1 VTEVT
6 VERVA
11 DEVKGRVLR
20 GLALYRSR
28 GEDIVTMP
36 SGGYSVPSSTYED
49 RSYRVCVLSG
59 RCGCED
65 HRRTRGACLHIYA
78 ATIAAAKGR
87 GA

>member
-1 VTEVT
+1 MTSST
-6 VERVA
+6 IDRTTA
-11 DEVKGRVLR
+11 GIKGRVLR
-20 GLALYRSR
+20 GLALYRTR
-28 GEDIVTMP
+28 GAEIVTMP
-36 SGGYSVPSSTYED
+36 YGGYSVPSATHED

-87 GA
+87 KA

>member
-1 VTEVT
+1 MTERT
-6 VERVA
+6 IDREA
-11 DEVKGRVLR
+11 AGIKGRVLR
-20 GLALYRSR
+20 GLALYRSK
-28 GEDIVTMP
+28 GEEIVTMP
-36 SGGYSVPSSTYED
+36 YGGYSVPSATLED

-65 HRRTRGACLHIYA
+65 HRRTRGACQHIYA

>member
-1 VTEVT
+1 MTEAT
-6 VERVA
+6 IDREA
-11 DEVKGRVLR
+11 AGIKGRALR
-20 GLALYRSR
+20 GLALYRAR
-28 GEDIVTMP
+28 GEEIVTKP
-36 SGGYSVPSSTYED
+36 FGGYSVPSASREA

-65 HRRTRGACLHIYA
+65 HRRTGRACLHIYA